1 MACVDL
7 SKPGI
12 LDFIKFLLEK
22 GANPNLADLEGKTP
36 LHNLAF
42 YRSTAVARRR
52 NNQPGGIDN
61 EY

>member
-42 YRSTAVARRR
+42 YRSTAV
-52 NNQPGGIDN
+52 
-61 EY
+61 